1 MATATLT
8 AGLKA
13 MAIRENERPKVTA
26 QDYGDTVQ
34 CACTCANR
42 GLDGSHTQLLTP
54 CFGKAAGMTTESD

>member
-1 MATATLT
+1 MATATLI

-34 CACTCANR
+34 CHVLCPV
-42 GLDGSHTQLLTP
+42 HVLTEVWT
-54 CFGKAAGMTTESD
+54 ARTHNS